1 MVAIAV
7 GTTKL
12 TCNHDTLPPHAKPAN
27 AVAVRGTGKHTSD
40 LAKVG
45 LLVRR
50 LGSGEVAARPQGGD
64 STRRGQGGEAVGG
77 GCGV

>member
-1 MVAIAV
+1 MAVAV

-12 TCNHDTLPPHAKPAN
+12 TCDHDTLLPQAIPTN

-40 LAKVG
+40 LAKIG

-50 LGSGEVAARPQGGD
+50 PDNVEVAAGPQGGD
-64 STRRGQGGEAVGG
+64 STRGGQGSEAVDC
-77 GCGV
+77 GCGA